1 MLSQHSRGLELPRG
15 AEFFFMYERIK
26 SGRRRIVLCG
36 RPAVSSTM
44 RELSPAQRGAMRRGA
59 FPPDPNNDR
68 IGMNFCQIIDE
79 SIPPLPRKECP
90 PLSSLRSSPLA
101 PPSHLSNWRPLALE
115 TARRQIELVFPPR
128 LGSSVG
134 SILPSWSEI
143 LSGYFG
149 SSLRSLDA
157 FAVVRSIEGSSPVGP

>member
-79 SIPPLPRKECP
+79 SIPPSREKNARPSDRPSDRPR
-90 PLSSLRSSPLA
+90 A
-101 PPSHLSNWRPLALE
+101 PPSHLSNWRPLE
-115 TARRQIELVFPPR
+115 NPRRQIERAFPPR
-128 LGSSVG
+128 LLGLSVG
-134 SILPSWSEI
+134 LSPRESGPPGSGTEI

-149 SSLRSLDA
+149 SSLRSSDGRIRRREA
-157 FAVVRSIEGSSPVGP
+157 RP